1 MTWRPLALVVALAMH
16 GAALAQP
23 EGGAK
28 PGVAD
33 FGVAGGM
40 VDPSHIEAAA
50 VRFALPSELV
60 RAVIAAESDGRPDA
74 VSSAGAM
81 GLMQLMPGTWAML
94 RARLS
99 LGPDPF
105 DPADNILA
113 GAAYLR
119 ELLDRYG
126 DPGFLAAYNAGPG
139 RYEQSLVGRPL
150 PAETRTYVARITTQL
165 QRRGLWGRDGANA
178 SLRAG
183 GGTRMTGL
191 FPAPWP
197 SALGQTS
204 ADEDGAG
211 SLFASRRE
219 ASR

>member
-1 MTWRPLALVVALAMH
+1 MIWRPLGLVAALAMH
-16 GAALAQP
+16 GAAAAQP
-23 EGGAK
+23 ERGATT
-28 PGVAD
+28 GVAE
-33 FGVAGGM
+33 FGMAGGV
-40 VDPSHIEAAA
+40 VDPRHIEAAA
-50 VRFALPSELV
+50 ARFALPGELV

-94 RARLS
+94 RARLG

-139 RYEQSLVGRPL
+139 RYEESLAGRPL
-150 PAETRTYVARITTQL
+150 PAETRAYVARIATHL
-165 QRRGLWGRDGANA
+165 QRQGLWARDGGSA
-178 SLRAG
+178 SSRAT

-191 FPAPWP
+191 FPPPWP

-204 ADEDGAG
+204 ADEVGASG
-211 SLFASRRE
+211 FFASRRD
-219 ASR
+219 ALR

>member
-1 MTWRPLALVVALAMH
+1 VSWPALGLVAALAMH
-16 GAALAQP
+16 GAAAAQP
-23 EGGAK
+23 DTPPT

-33 FGVAGGM
+33 PGLARGV
-40 VDPSHIEAAA
+40 VDPRPIETAAA
-50 VRFALPSELV
+50 RFGLPGELV

-74 VSSAGAM
+74 VSSAGAV
-81 GLMQLMPGTWAML
+81 GLMQLMPATWAML
-94 RARLS
+94 RARLG

-139 RYEQSLVGRPL
+139 RYEESLAGRPL
-150 PAETRTYVARITTQL
+150 PAETRAYVARIATHL
-165 QRRGLWGRDGANA
+165 QRRGLWGRDGGSA

-197 SALGQTS
+197 SALGRTS
-204 ADEDGAG
+204 ADEVGADG
-211 SLFASRRE
+211 LFASRRD

>member
-1 MTWRPLALVVALAMH
+1 MSWRPLGLVAALTMH

-23 EGGAK
+23 ERGAK

-33 FGVAGGM
+33 VGGAGAM
-40 VDPSHIEAAA
+40 VDPRHIEVAAA
-50 VRFALPSELV
+50 RFALPGELV

-94 RARLS
+94 RARLG
-99 LGPDPF
+99 LGADPF
-105 DPADNILA
+105 EPGDNILA

-139 RYEQSLVGRPL
+139 RYEQSLAGRPL
-150 PAETRTYVARITTQL
+150 PAETQAYVARIATQL
-165 QRRGLWGRDGANA
+165 QRRGLWARDGGSA
-178 SLRAG
+178 SSLAT

-197 SALGQTS
+197 SALGRIS
-204 ADEDGAG
+204 ADEGGARG
-211 SLFASRRE
+211 LFASRRE